1 MPHFN
6 DPKEFVGKLTGLTFS
21 DVDYSK
27 DVEISVPLVVQK
39 SNGTYFLHT
48 FLVKT
53 GDSPNPN
60 EFTPFKMTY
69 QWIKELDHAVANVNF
84 NCITISEKISIRQMD
99 LVYLTLIHLI
109 IYFLVIILIDQS
121 KVKR

>member
-6 DPKEFVGKLTGLTFS
+6 NPKEFIWKLTGLTFG

-69 QWIKELDHAVANVNF
+69 QWIKKLDHAVANVNF

-99 LVYLTLIHLI
+99 LLYSL
-109 IYFLVIILIDQS
+109 
-121 KVKR
+121 